1 MCPPASFAGEQR
13 QEVKMSKI
21 AVLGGCGGIGSVA
34 ARTLVTSG
42 MVDEIVIAEN
52 RYEAACAYADELGVK
67 VSAVQVD
74 AEDPASLK
82 KVMTGSDIVL
92 NCIGPF
98 YRFGPPILM
107 AAIEAGIDYVDV
119 CDDLDATERM
129 LELDSEA
136 RKAGIGALIGMG
148 NSPGMANVLARW
160 CVDTMLDQVDEVNIY
175 HAHGGEPSE
184 GGAVIKHRI
193 HAMTSDIPLFVD
205 GKFIQVRMLEGSG
218 REFWSE
224 TDFKNIGTYPVYP
237 YPHPETITMPRY
249 FEGIRKVTNM
259 GIVFPLDYFQL
270 TMDSVALGLATEEP
284 LIVLGSEVIPI
295 EFEVAYII
303 SRRPGFLAKAGL
315 TEPSGCLKVE
325 VMGSKDG
332 EPSTFV
338 FSMYSQGAGAGEGTG
353 IPAAMGA
360 LLMLQGKVDP
370 KGVFPPEGGVVPTD
384 MIELAS
390 KVIKGTGL
398 GDSVPIYIDHIDKDG
413 KVTSIDLKI

>member
-1 MCPPASFAGEQR
+1 
-13 QEVKMSKI
+13 MSKI
-21 AVLGGCGGIGSVA
+21 TVLGGCGGIGSVA
-34 ARTLVTSG
+34 ARTLAGSG
-42 MVDEIVIAEN
+42 FFDEIAIAEN
-52 RYEAACAYADELGVK
+52 RYDTACEFAAALGKK

-82 KVMTGSDIVL
+82 KAMAGSDVIL

-129 LELDSEA
+129 LELDGEA

-160 CVDTMLDQVDEVNIY
+160 CVDAMLDQVDEVNIY

-205 GKFIQVRMLEGSG
+205 GKFIQVRMLEDSG
-218 REFWSE
+218 RKYWST

-237 YPHPETITMPRY
+237 YPHPETITMPKY
-249 FEGIRKVTNM
+249 FKGIKKVTNN

-284 LIVLGSEVIPI
+284 IMVQGSEVIPI

-303 SRRPGFLAKAGL
+303 SRRPEFIKKAGL
-315 TEPSGCLKVE
+315 REPSGCLKVE
-325 VMGSKDG
+325 VMGTKDG
-332 EPSTFV
+332 DAHTFI

-360 LLMLQGKVDP
+360 ILMLQGKVTG

-384 MIELAS
+384 MIELAN
-390 KVIKGTGL
+390 KVIKGTGM

-413 KVTSIDLKI
+413 KVESVDLKI

>member
-1 MCPPASFAGEQR
+1 MAK
-13 QEVKMSKI
+13 VT
-21 AVLGGCGGIGSVA
+21 VLGGCGGIGSVA
-34 ARTLVTSG
+34 ARTLVSSG
-42 MVDEIVIAEN
+42 FFDEVVLAEN
-52 RYEAACAYADELGVK
+52 RYETACEFARELGK
-67 VSAVQVD
+67 KAGAVQVD

-82 KVMTGSDIVL
+82 SAVGGSDVIL

-129 LELDSEA
+129 LELDAEA
-136 RKAGIGALIGMG
+136 RAAGISALIGMG
-148 NSPGMANVLARW
+148 NSPGMANVLAKF
-160 CVDTMLDQVDEVNIY
+160 CVDTMLDQVREVNIY

-205 GKFIQVRMLEGSG
+205 GEFIKVRMLEESG
-218 REFWSE
+218 RKYWAE
-224 TDFKNIGTYPVYP
+224 TEFKNVGTLPVYP

-249 FEGIRKVTNM
+249 FEGVRKVTNM

-284 LIVLGSEVIPI
+284 IMVQGCEVVPI

-303 SRRPGFLAKAGL
+303 SRRAEFLDKAGL
-315 TEPSGCLKVE
+315 KEPSGCLKVE
-325 VMGSKDG
+325 VRGEKDG
-332 EPSTFV
+332 LKHTYV
-338 FSMYSQGAGAGEGTG
+338 FSMWSKGAGAGEGTG
-353 IPAAMGA
+353 IPAALGA
-360 LLMLQGKVDP
+360 ILMLQGKVAE
-370 KGVFPPEGGVVPTD
+370 KGVFPPEGGVSPTD
-384 MIELAS
+384 MIELAG

-398 GDSVPIYIDHIDKDG
+398 GDEVPIFIEHIDEEG
-413 KVTSIDLKI
+413 NVETIDFKI

>member
-1 MCPPASFAGEQR
+1 
-13 QEVKMSKI
+13 MSKI
-21 AVLGGCGGIGSVA
+21 TVLGGCGGIGSVA
-34 ARTLVTSG
+34 TRTLVSSG
-42 MVDEIVIAEN
+42 FFDEITIAEN
-52 RYEAACAYADELGVK
+52 RYDAACKFAAELGGK

-74 AEDPASLK
+74 AEDPQSLK
-82 KVMTGSDIVL
+82 KVMTGSDVVL

-129 LELDSEA
+129 LELDGEA
-136 RKAGIGALIGMG
+136 RDVGVKALIGMG

-160 CVDTMLDQVDEVNIY
+160 AVDAMLDQVDEVNIY
-175 HAHGGEPSE
+175 HAHGGEPAE

-205 GKFIQVRMLEGSG
+205 GEFIQVRMLEESG
-218 REFWSE
+218 HKYWSE

-237 YPHPETITMPRY
+237 YPHPETITMPKY
-249 FEGIRKVTNM
+249 FKGIKQVTNM

-284 LIVLGSEVIPI
+284 IMVQGREVLPI
-295 EFEVAYII
+295 EFEVAFII
-303 SRRPGFLAKAGL
+303 ARRPEFIKKAGL

-325 VMGSKDG
+325 VKGTKDG
-332 EPSTFV
+332 DAHTFV

-360 LLMLQGKVDP
+360 ILMLQGKVAP
-370 KGVFPPEGGVVPTD
+370 KGVFPPECGVVPTD
-384 MIELAS
+384 MIELAA

-398 GDSVPIYIDHIDKDG
+398 SDSVPIYIDHIDKDG
-413 KVTSIDLKI
+413 KVESVDLKI

>member
-1 MCPPASFAGEQR
+1 LSR
-13 QEVKMSKI
+13 I
-21 AVLGGCGGIGSVA
+21 TILGGCGGIGSVA
-34 ARTLVTSG
+34 ARTIVSSG
-42 MVDEIVIAEN
+42 FFDEIVIGEN
-52 RYEAACAYADELGVK
+52 RYDEACRMAAELGANVT
-67 VSAVQVD
+67 AVQVD

-82 KVMTGSDIVL
+82 SAVTGSTVIL

-98 YRFGPPILM
+98 YRFGPPILL

-129 LELDSEA
+129 LELHGMAED
-136 RKAGIGALIGMG
+136 AGIGALIGMG
-148 NSPGMANVLARW
+148 NSPGMANVLAKW
-160 CVDTMLDQVDEVNIY
+160 CVDTMLDAVDEVNIY

-193 HAMTSDIPLFVD
+193 HAMTSDIPLFID
-205 GKFIQVRMLEGSG
+205 GEFIKVRMLEDSG
-218 REFWSE
+218 RKHWAE
-224 TDFKNIGTYPVYP
+224 TDFKSIGTLPVYP

-249 FEGIRKVTNM
+249 FEGIKRVTNM

-284 LIVLGSEVIPI
+284 IMVLGSEVVPI

-303 SRRPGFLAKAGL
+303 ARRPEFIRRAGL

-325 VMGSKDG
+325 VKGTKDG
-332 EPSTFV
+332 EPHTYV
-338 FSMYSQGAGAGEGTG
+338 FSMYSKGAGAGEGTG

-360 LLMLQGKVDP
+360 ILMKEGKVTA
-370 KGVFPPEGGVVPTD
+370 KGVFPPEGGVLPTD
-384 MIELAS
+384 MLELAA
-390 KVIKGTGL
+390 KVIKGTGM

-413 KVTSIDLKI
+413 NVQSVDLKI